1 MCYSI
6 HKGERCMRKEVH
18 IYMNNV
24 PLKMHFGATHKHAL
38 LRLDEDLYQKVLREE
53 ADIYD
58 DRGNMVQMD
67 GALEEGVSYYVQE
80 HKTDS

>member
-1 MCYSI
+1 MKKTI
-6 HKGERCMRKEVH
+6 H

-24 PLKMHFGATHKHAL
+24 PLQMHFGATHKHAL
-38 LRLDEDLYQKVLREE
+38 LRLDEKLYEKVLEKK

-58 DRGNMVQMD
+58 DRGNRVQMD